1 MSLNKTTI
9 ERLSFNKYLVRMGE
23 EQAQEPQPMA
33 ATAILS
39 FHDAVELF
47 LQHAAEYLNS
57 HRAGKSHVNFMEYWE
72 IIGNE
77 LPDEQELGQKPAMR
91 RLNDSRVNLKHQ
103 GTRPNSA
110 DIQSFSVAV
119 RDFFEENTPKVFGIE
134 YTDISMVS
142 LVEYDS
148 TRETLQQAKEYLAD
162 GQRKEAIKE
171 LAIAY
176 DNLFFEY
183 NQRMQE
189 EFGYQPF
196 SIDDSVGISPSSRDM
211 REFGR
216 DMEKFVERVNSS
228 IDAIEDAIQV
238 LSLGIDYRRYSKFDS
253 LTPRVLRSIGGGV
266 DVPDLPDEVE
276 ITEDDVEFCLD
287 FVIETAIELQKMD
300 VTEELER

>member
-1 MSLNKTTI
+1 MSLNETTI
-9 ERLSFNKYLVRMGE
+9 ERLSFNKYLVRMGK

-47 LQHAAEYLNS
+47 LQHAAEYLNAN
-57 HRAGKSHVNFMEYWE
+57 RAGKSHVNFMEYWE

-119 RDFFEENTPKVFGIE
+119 RDFFEENTPKVFGVK
-134 YTDISMVS
+134 YSDISLVN

-148 TRETLQQAKEYLAD
+148 IREKMQEAEEYLQQ
-162 GQRKEAIKE
+162 GQRKEAIKN
-171 LAIAY
+171 LALAY
-176 DNLFFEY
+176 HTLFFEY
-183 NQRMQE
+183 NQRMRE
-189 EFGYQPF
+189 EFGYKPF
-196 SIDDSVGISPSSRDM
+196 SIDDSIGASASTMDIR
-211 REFGR
+211 RQFGR
-216 DMEKFVERVNSS
+216 DMERFVERVNST

-253 LTPRVLRSIGGGV
+253 ITPSVLRTFGGGAE
-266 DVPDLPDEVE
+266 VPDLPDEKE
-276 ITEDDVEFCLD
+276 ITEEDVEFCLD
-287 FVIETAIELQKMD
+287 FVIEVALELQKMD
-300 VTEELER
+300 VSEEL